1 MGIASGV
8 FWIVF
13 GLLYILY
20 KAFREHPDETVTG
33 ILLFGIIGGG
43 IIAWHFIFHALLDW
57 NIFVAAV
64 FAIISFGV
72 LIWYFV
78 KINVEKANERA
89 EYQRKFDRALQ
100 IAREEPIDEKDLAEF
115 ERVFWKNSYGAKTY
129 PTEKLNYKLAR
140 DKSQFRDLIV
150 KDYIENYKV
159 YSVYGRLDRE
169 EKEAKAASEREE
181 N

>member
-57 NIFVAAV
+57 NIAVAAIFFV
-64 FAIISFGV
+64 ISFGV
-72 LIWYFV
+72 LIWYFA
-78 KINVEKANERA
+78 KINVEKAHEREA
-89 EYQRKFDRALQ
+89 YRTKFEKALK

-129 PTEKLNYKLAR
+129 PTEKLNYKLAK
-140 DKSQFRDLIV
+140 DKSQFRDLII

-159 YSVYGRLDRE
+159 YRVFGRVTE
-169 EKEAKAASEREE
+169 EE
-181 N
+181 NKAKESEKHEDN